1 MRITKTLIA
10 ILLLFLQ
17 CKLKAQDHGFFNQVW
32 LEEGLSQSSISS
44 IAQDK
49 KGLMWLGTQDGLN
62 RYDGRLI
69 DHYNFKP
76 FDSKS
81 ISGDDITSFC
91 IKDSTLYIITAAGL
105 DMMDVSTQIV
115 THCKEIYRKNEKPS
129 VLLKI
134 WNIHNQLYLFTSKG
148 FCRLIIKNTSFTIEP
163 VDFRENEKNDL
174 RLFVASICEGNNDQI
189 FAATN
194 KGIFLATKN
203 EMVFRPLFSIGSI
216 IKTETG
222 NPVECNTVLFKNNY
236 LYFSVAQSYFTYNL
250 QSKTCYSITIPG
262 IFPATINS
270 SLIDNQNHI
279 WVGTNGGGLF
289 RFSLSPTDSL
299 FLEKSFL
306 KNLNNRFSLKSN
318 DISSLYQNPDEPNDM
333 VWIGTRDA
341 GVFNYSYSKNSFQL
355 ASSLLNS
362 NEPNYF
368 GIVKDKDGI
377 IWSGFNY
384 GILKLDR
391 KNKSFNI
398 INLSPQLSKLQ
409 RFIEAIYCDDNN
421 TVWTGYGNGLYKID
435 KKNNSLIPVMES
447 LFPGKRNHVFRIV
460 KYSDKEILLCCTQ
473 GIVIYNTLN
482 GATEYRNEVEVNG
495 EKRKI
500 ESSNSFFIDSKK
512 NWWIGSS
519 KGLLYVNAA
528 SGKGKFFTHIVYD
541 TNSLVTSRIMDINE
555 TRDGKIVVATSK
567 GLSILSNPDG
577 KTIFSNFHNA
587 KGLSN
592 NFIYGLL
599 RDEKGNFWMSTNF
612 GISVFNPSKNE
623 FKSYS
628 ASDGVCINEFNSAG
642 FHKSFDG
649 ELLFGGI
656 GGLVSIY
663 PEKQI
668 INKNVPDVFL
678 KSLKIENYD
687 DTITSFSNTLILK
700 HNQNKI
706 NFEFVAPD
714 FSGLGN
720 IHLFYRF
727 NPASNWTKIH
737 PSQIFSL
744 SFEKLAPGNYNLEIM
759 AENSEG
765 IQSKSLHYSF
775 IINSPFWLTWWFFVL
790 IILAVILAS
799 WGIYRIRLHNNIE
812 HIKEVERVRKEENE
826 KVRKAAAL
834 DLHDEF
840 GNGLTRISMLIE
852 MARIHIP
859 KENKEANNLLDVISQ
874 NSSRLYQGTKDFI
887 WSINPGNDNLYEIII
902 RIKDFGDEL
911 FYGTGYTF
919 EVNGLTEEL
928 RNIKQLPSA
937 GRNIAMIFKEA
948 LSNIVKHAKAT
959 KVNLIIETN
968 GAGVTVT
975 LKDNGI
981 GFESIKNKNSFG
993 LSNMQQRAS
1002 RSSATL
1008 KIVSA
1013 VNTGTEIILTINKPE
1028 NTIAHEKQIN

>member
-1 MRITKTLIA
+1 MRYKIA
-10 ILLLFLQ
+10 YIIFAVFFLSGI
-17 CKLKAQDHGFFNQVW
+17 KAQDHGFFNQVW

-44 IAQDK
+44 IVQDK

-69 DHYNFKP
+69 DQYNFKP

-81 ISGDDITSFC
+81 IAGDDITGFC
-91 IKDSTLYIITAAGL
+91 MRDNTLYIITAAGL
-105 DMMDVSTQIV
+105 DMMDVNSQTV
-115 THCKEIYRKNEKPS
+115 THCRESIKENEKPS
-129 VLLKI
+129 TLLRI
-134 WNIHNQLYLFTSKG
+134 WNINGEIFLFTSRG
-148 FCRLIIKNTSFTIEP
+148 FCKLSLNNNSFSIQPLSFGEK
-163 VDFRENEKNDL
+163 DKNDF
-174 RLFVASICEGNNDQI
+174 RLFVSSLCSGKNGELY
-189 FAATN
+189 AATN
-194 KGIFLATKN
+194 KGIFHAPSPDKEFL
-203 EMVFRPLFSIGSI
+203 PLLDMSSIV
-216 IKTETG
+216 KTETG
-222 NPVECNTVLFKNNY
+222 TPLECNTILFSNNKI
-236 LYFSVAQSYFTYNL
+236 YFSVSQNYYCYNL
-250 QSKTCYSITIPG
+250 QSKQTIGLTIPG
-262 IFPATINS
+262 ISPSTINN
-270 SLIDNQNHI
+270 SLIDNHNHI
-279 WVGTNGGGLF
+279 WLGTNGGGLF
-289 RFSLSPTDSL
+289 RLAVHSDSL
-299 FLEKSFL
+299 VLDKSFY
-306 KNLNNRFSLKSN
+306 KNLNNRFGLKSN
-318 DISSLYQNPDEPNDM
+318 DISCLYQNPDDPNDM

-341 GVFNYSYSKNSFQL
+341 GVFSYSYSKNSFQL

-391 KNKSFNI
+391 KNKSFYN
-398 INLSPQLSKLQ
+398 INLSSQLSKLQ
-409 RFIEAIYCDDNN
+409 RFIEAIYCDDDNN
-421 TVWTGYGNGLYKID
+421 IWTGFANGLYKID
-435 KKNNSLIPVMES
+435 KKNNTLITVIEP
-447 LFPGKRNHVFRIV
+447 LFPGKRNHVFRIL
-460 KYSDKEILLCCTQ
+460 KYSRNEILLCCTQ

-482 GATEYRNEVEVNG
+482 SAIEYRSEALVDG

-500 ESSNSFFIDSKK
+500 EASNSFFIDSKN

-519 KGLLYVNAA
+519 KGLFYINSA
-528 SGKGKFFTHIVYD
+528 SGKAKFFTHDVND
-541 TNSLVTSRIMDINE
+541 TNSLVTNRIMDVNE
-555 TRDGKIVVATSK
+555 TREGNIIVASSK
-567 GLSILSNPDG
+567 GLSLLSNPDG
-577 KTIFSNFHNA
+577 KTTFTNFHNA

-599 RDEKGNFWMSTNF
+599 RDENGNFWMSTNF
-612 GISVFNPSKNE
+612 GISVFDPVKKE

-649 ELLFGGI
+649 EFLFGGI

-663 PEKQI
+663 PEKQV

-687 DTITSFSNTLILK
+687 DSISSIAGSTLLLK

-706 NFEFVAPD
+706 NFEFIAPD
-714 FSGLGN
+714 FSGANN
-720 IHLFYRF
+720 INLFYRF
-727 NPASNWTKIH
+727 SPGGKWTKIN
-737 PSQIFSL
+737 PSKVFSL
-744 SFEKLAPGNYNLEIM
+744 SFAKLAPGNYNLEII
-759 AENSEG
+759 AQNSEG
-765 IQSKSLHYSF
+765 IQSKPLTYSF
-775 IINSPFWLTWWFFVL
+775 VISPPYWLTWWFFVL
-790 IILAVILAS
+790 IILAVIFAS
-799 WGIYRIRLHNNIE
+799 WGIYRIRLHNKIE

-874 NSSRLYQGTKDFI
+874 NSQRLYQGTKDFI

-911 FYGTGYTF
+911 FYGTGCTF
-919 EVNGLTEEL
+919 EVSGLKEEF
-928 RNIKQLPSA
+928 RNIKQMPSS

-948 LSNIVKHAKAT
+948 LSNIVKHSKASH
-959 KVNLIIETN
+959 VNLSIEPN
-968 GAGVTVT
+968 GVAIAVK

-981 GFESIKNKNSFG
+981 GFENKGSKNSFG
-993 LSNMQQRAS
+993 LANMQQRAG
-1002 RSSATL
+1002 RAGATIDIQSE
-1008 KIVSA
+1008 K
-1013 VNTGTEIILTINKPE
+1013 TKGTEIILTIKKPE
-1028 NTIAHEKQIN
+1028 NNFADENSIN